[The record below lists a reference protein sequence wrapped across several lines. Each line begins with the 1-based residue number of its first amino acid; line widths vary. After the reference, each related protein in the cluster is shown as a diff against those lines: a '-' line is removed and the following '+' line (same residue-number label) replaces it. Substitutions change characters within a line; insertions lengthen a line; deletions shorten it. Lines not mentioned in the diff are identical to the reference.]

1 MEFDKTKVY
10 TAVNADEVKIGSK
23 GYFADSIGLLKEA
36 VKNERKANYGKIE
49 SISDNEYDACRFII
63 IDDACYAF
71 FYLVEEPKEKKP
83 RPYRDTAEMLYDFK
97 DRFDLLSHDD
107 RLPSIWIKNKITG
120 VCNMVI
126 RIANDTAT
134 IVSNTDV
141 VTFSMESLFESYTY
155 LDGSVTGLIKEEK
168 YEN

>member
-10 TAVNADEVKIGSK
+10 TALNADEVKPGSK

-71 FYLVEEPKEKKP
+71 FYLVEESKEKKP
-83 RPYRDTAEMLYDFK
+83 GLTGI
-97 DRFDLLSHDD
+97 LLRCCMTS
-107 RLPSIWIKNKITG
+107 R
-120 VCNMVI
+120 
-126 RIANDTAT
+126 
-134 IVSNTDV
+134 
-141 VTFSMESLFESYTY
+141 
-155 LDGSVTGLIKEEK
+155 TGLTCLVMMTGSRLSG
-168 YEN
+168 